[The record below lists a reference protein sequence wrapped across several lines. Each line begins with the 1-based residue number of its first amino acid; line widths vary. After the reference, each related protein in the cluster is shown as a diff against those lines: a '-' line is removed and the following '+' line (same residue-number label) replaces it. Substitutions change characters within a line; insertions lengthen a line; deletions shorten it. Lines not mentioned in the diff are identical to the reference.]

1 MLIFLI
7 KEIRKIK
14 KITLKELQ
22 AKTEL
27 SISYLSEIENNKA
40 KNPSLLVMVK
50 IAEVL
55 EVKLEDI
62 YFVKGEIQSMKKA
75 LNIFVEAYGINDEKT
90 IKLSQEV
97 NEEINK
103 SNY

>member
-1 MLIFLI
+1 
-7 KEIRKIK
+7 
-14 KITLKELQ
+14 
-22 AKTEL
+22 
-27 SISYLSEIENNKA
+27 
-40 KNPSLLVMVK
+40 MVK

-55 EVKLEDI
+55 EVKLDDI

>member
-55 EVKLEDI
+55 EVKLNDI
-62 YFVKGEIQSMKKA
+62 FFVRGEIQSMKKA
-75 LNIFVEAYGINDEKT
+75 LNIFVEAYGINDERT

-103 SNY
+103 NNY

>member
-55 EVKLEDI
+55 EVKLDDI